1 MPLLLLVLP
10 ALAPALVAV
19 QAPSTALPIEYVQDL
34 LRAIPVALIDGRR
47 GAMRG
52 LVLKAKAGWEQA
64 KPALRRTLPEPEVA
78 FIDKQLKAMEKM
90 KPAEQ
95 GIGALGI
102 SSTLSRFQARSRK
115 QDRLQ
120 VGRLVMAAWCGV
132 DAGQWAPFPNVEQG
146 FKTILEQDG
155 GQHALAAVSVQEAL
169 KRLQEGRKKHQAA
182 DTKKALKELLGLVD
196 LFEKP

>member
-10 ALAPALVAV
+10 ALVVV
-19 QAPSTALPIEYVQDL
+19 QTSPTPLPIEHVQDL
-34 LRAIPVALIDGRR
+34 MRAIPVALIEGKR

-52 LVLKAKAGWEQA
+52 LVLKARAGWEQA
-64 KPALRRTLPEPEVA
+64 KPELRKTLPEPEVA
-78 FIDKQLKAMEKM
+78 FIDKQLKDMEKM

-95 GIGALGI
+95 GIGALGL

-115 QDRLQ
+115 QDLLQ
-120 VGRLVMAAWCGV
+120 LGRLVMAAWCGV

-146 FKTILEQDG
+146 FKTLLEQDG
-155 GQHALAAVSVQEAL
+155 GQHTLAGVSAQEAL
-169 KRLQEGRKKHQAA
+169 KRLQAGRKKHQAA
-182 DTKKALKELLGLVD
+182 DTKKALKELLSFVD

>member
-10 ALAPALVAV
+10 ALVAA
-19 QAPSTALPIEYVQDL
+19 QAPPAPLPIEHVQDL
-34 LRAIPVALIDGRR
+34 LRAIPVALVDGKR

-52 LVLKAKAGWEQA
+52 LVAKARAGWQQA
-64 KPALRRTLPEPEVA
+64 KPGLRKTVPAAEAA

-102 SSTLSRFQARSRK
+102 ASTLSRFQARSRK
-115 QDRLQ
+115 QELLQ

-132 DAGQWAPFPNVEQG
+132 DAKQWEPFPNVEQG
-146 FKTILEQDG
+146 FKTILEQDAG
-155 GQHALAAVSVQEAL
+155 KHTLAGMSVQEAL
-169 KRLQEGRKKHQAA
+169 KRLQEGRQKHDAA

-196 LFEKP
+196 LFE